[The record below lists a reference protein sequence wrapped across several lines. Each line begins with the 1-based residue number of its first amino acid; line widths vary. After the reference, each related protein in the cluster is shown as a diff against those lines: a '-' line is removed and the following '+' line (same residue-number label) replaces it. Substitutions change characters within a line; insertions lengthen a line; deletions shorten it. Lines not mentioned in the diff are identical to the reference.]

1 MTKTLQHY
9 HDACGRLAIDRSVG
23 LDVPV
28 AGLTN
33 DSRLV
38 KPGDLFVAIVGASDD
53 GRKYIADAVAQ
64 GACGV
69 VHKAD
74 AALDLPVPSWRVS
87 DDYMALGRLAE
98 CHYDQPALKLRF
110 AGITGT
116 NGKTTT
122 AFLLRDILRNA
133 GQRTGLIGTVHY
145 EIGEREITADR
156 TTPTPLELQALLAEM
171 VAAGVGTVV
180 MEVSSHALWQR
191 RMGTLLFDAGVFTNL
206 SLDHLDYHPTMDD
219 YFETKKRLFT
229 EYMTDSGTPVINIDD
244 AWGRRLAD
252 DLSGAVTF
260 GTADA
265 ADCRVIEHT
274 STLRGSEV
282 TYTWQGVTQ
291 TMHSPLVGHFNVSN
305 VMAATATA
313 LALEI
318 PADRV
323 TAAVEAF
330 GGVPGRMQ
338 SLGGADE
345 VNIII
350 DYAHTDDALEN
361 VLSAVK
367 PLCEG
372 RLIVVFGCGG
382 DRDRSKRPRMAEA
395 ASRWSDLVVV
405 TSDNPRS
412 EDPQAVIGDIL
423 PGLSPDVAFES
434 IIDRRAAIAGAV
446 SEAGPNDT
454 IVIAGKGH
462 EAYQEIGGE
471 KHPFS
476 DVEEAQNALAAWR
489 TSKR

>member
-9 HDACGRLAIDRSVG
+9 HDACGRLAIDRPVG
-23 LDVPV
+23 LDLPV

-38 KPGDLFVAIVGASDD
+38 NPGDLFIAIVGARDD
-53 GRKYIADAVAQ
+53 GRKYIADAVAR
-64 GACGV
+64 GACGI
-69 VHKAD
+69 VHRGD
-74 AALDLPVPSWRVS
+74 AALELPVPSWRVS

-122 AFLLRDILRNA
+122 AFLLRDILRTA
-133 GQRTGLIGTVHY
+133 GERTGLIGTVHY
-145 EIGEREITADR
+145 EIGDREITADR

-171 VAAGVGTVV
+171 AAAALGTVV

-206 SLDHLDYHPTMDD
+206 SGDHLDYHSSMDE

-282 TYTWQGVTQ
+282 TYTWQGV
-291 TMHSPLVGHFNVSN
+291 
-305 VMAATATA
+305 
-313 LALEI
+313 
-318 PADRV
+318 
-323 TAAVEAF
+323 
-330 GGVPGRMQ
+330 
-338 SLGGADE
+338 
-345 VNIII
+345 
-350 DYAHTDDALEN
+350 DDALAAGRTFQRVECHGCN
-361 VLSAVK
+361 RDGTGARDSCRTRDCRCRGVWRRARTDAVAGRCGRSEYHHR
-367 PLCEG
+367 LCAH
-372 RLIVVFGCGG
+372 R
-382 DRDRSKRPRMAEA
+382 RRPRE
-395 ASRWSDLVVV
+395 
-405 TSDNPRS
+405 RS
-412 EDPQAVIGDIL
+412 VDRETAV
-423 PGLSPDVAFES
+423 
-434 IIDRRAAIAGAV
+434 
-446 SEAGPNDT
+446 
-454 IVIAGKGH
+454 
-462 EAYQEIGGE
+462 
-471 KHPFS
+471 
-476 DVEEAQNALAAWR
+476 
-489 TSKR
+489 

>member
-1 MTKTLQHY
+1 
-9 HDACGRLAIDRSVG
+9 
-23 LDVPV
+23 
-28 AGLTN
+28 
-33 DSRLV
+33 
-38 KPGDLFVAIVGASDD
+38 
-53 GRKYIADAVAQ
+53 
-64 GACGV
+64 
-69 VHKAD
+69 
-74 AALDLPVPSWRVS
+74 
-87 DDYMALGRLAE
+87 
-98 CHYDQPALKLRF
+98 
-110 AGITGT
+110 T

-350 DYAHTDDALEN
+350 DYAHTDD
-361 VLSAVK
+361 
-367 PLCEG
+367 
-372 RLIVVFGCGG
+372 
-382 DRDRSKRPRMAEA
+382 
-395 ASRWSDLVVV
+395 
-405 TSDNPRS
+405 
-412 EDPQAVIGDIL
+412 
-423 PGLSPDVAFES
+423 
-434 IIDRRAAIAGAV
+434 
-446 SEAGPNDT
+446 
-454 IVIAGKGH
+454 
-462 EAYQEIGGE
+462 
-471 KHPFS
+471 
-476 DVEEAQNALAAWR
+476 
-489 TSKR
+489 